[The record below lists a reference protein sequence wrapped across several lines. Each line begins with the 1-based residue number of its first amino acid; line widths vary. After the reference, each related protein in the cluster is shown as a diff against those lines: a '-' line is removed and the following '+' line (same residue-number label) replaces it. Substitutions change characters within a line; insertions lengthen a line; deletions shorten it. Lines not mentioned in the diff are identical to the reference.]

1 MLKSISWGQYLQMLL
16 MVLPVYYLIIL
27 TLFFRK
33 DLQNQ
38 QLALTRKKAKNKA
51 TSPDVGPAANKTP
64 NESSHP
70 HQHYQQQ
77 QHHHHQQQQQQP
89 PANALLS
96 NAPITYNAIKLK
108 QGLKSHLITQSNG
121 ASVQKEPKS

>member
-33 DLQNQ
+33 DLQHLL
-38 QLALTRKKAKNKA
+38 LALTRKKTKNKA

-70 HQHYQQQ
+70 HHHYQQ
-77 QHHHHQQQQQQP
+77 QHHHQQQQP

-96 NAPITYNAIKLK
+96 NPPITYNAIKLK